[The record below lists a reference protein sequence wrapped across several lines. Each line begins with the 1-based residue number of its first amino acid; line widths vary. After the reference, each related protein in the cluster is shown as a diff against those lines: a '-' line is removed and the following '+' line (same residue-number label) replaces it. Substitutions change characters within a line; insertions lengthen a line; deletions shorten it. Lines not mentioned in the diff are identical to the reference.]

1 MKIIKPELSNRI
13 EAGFTLGNQ
22 DVVNVHGEIPGLNL
36 GHNTGVDLQEIENSL
51 ILLLSELGI
60 PRESLA
66 MANQV
71 HGTNITTVTKGG
83 LYPDTDALVTDQ
95 PNVTL
100 GIRVADCAAILL
112 AEAENSVIA
121 AVHAGWRGAALGILP
136 DVIHEM
142 ISKGANSSAVK
153 AYISPCL
160 SKEVF
165 EVGDEVAEQLP
176 QEFVDY
182 SNYTKPHLDLK
193 GFLYHQLLENGVKR
207 FNISVDESCTLS
219 DDRFYS
225 YRRERESAGRMLG
238 FIRMKS

>member
-1 MKIIKPELSNRI
+1 MKIIKPELSNNI

-22 DVVNVHGEIPGLNL
+22 DVINVHGEIPGLNL
-36 GHNTGVDLQEIENSL
+36 GHNTGAKITEIENNFNL
-51 ILLLSELGI
+51 FMSELEI

-83 LYPDTDALVTDQ
+83 VYPDTDAFVTDQ

-112 AEAENSVIA
+112 ADAENSVIA

-136 DVIHEM
+136 DVIQEM
-142 ISKGANSSAVK
+142 ETKGANSSVIK
-153 AYISPCL
+153 AFISPCL
-160 SKEVF
+160 SKKVF
-165 EVGDEVAEQLP
+165 EVGVEVAEQFP

-182 SNYTKPHLDLK
+182 LNYTKPHLDLK
-193 GFLYHQLLENGVKR
+193 GFLYNKLLDNGVKQL
-207 FNISVDESCTLS
+207 NISVDKSCTLS
-219 DDRFYS
+219 DNRFYS
-225 YRRERESAGRMLG
+225 YRRERDKAGRMLG
-238 FIRMKS
+238 FIRLKS